1 MTRKVR
7 RLTSA
12 LAKVSGRMSAGLN
25 LQLSNLPSRTLGS
38 TWLAHTW
45 STKYNAATTSVSC
58 CRFLFTRTTI
68 EPEPYEIEVGI
79 PSTDPEQDSR
89 TCDPAATEKNDATE
103 KGLEPV
109 SPETTR
115 VRTRAV

>member
-1 MTRKVR
+1 M
-7 RLTSA
+7 
-12 LAKVSGRMSAGLN
+12 
-25 LQLSNLPSRTLGS
+25 LQLLVYIL
-38 TWLAHTW
+38 LQI
-45 STKYNAATTSVSC
+45 
-58 CRFLFTRTTI
+58 FFTRTTI

-115 VRTRAV
+115 ACSHTSRVKERNA